1 MGRMTFRLALPTTAL
16 VLALAFPA
24 AAQQVTRIESGDT
37 IVVDGVGK
45 VRLIGIRSVDESP
58 LGVAPNTQPPA
69 RTDPPSPTSLPP
81 TAIGGGIKLK
91 PNRPSK
97 DFLTTMLLGQTV
109 KLQRDPLIG
118 DKGKLAYVF
127 LQDGMLVNAEMLR
140 RGAARGDFSREFAH
154 EQEFKKIEADAHEAG
169 TGVWAVLPK

>member
-1 MGRMTFRLALPTTAL
+1 MTGRLFVTTAGL
-16 VLALAFPA
+16 LLSLAATA
-24 AAQQVTRIESGDT
+24 GAQQVTKIDSGDT

-58 LGVAPNTQPPA
+58 LGMSPNQQPPA
-69 RTDPPSPTSLPP
+69 RQDPPSPTSLPP
-81 TAIGGGIKLK
+81 TAVGGGIKLK

-97 DFLTTMLLGQTV
+97 DFLTTLLLGQTV
-109 KLQRDPLIG
+109 KVQRDPLLG
-118 DKGKLAYVF
+118 DKSKLAYVF

-154 EQEFKKIEADAHEAG
+154 EQEFKRIEAEAHDAG
-169 TGVWAVLPK
+169 TGIWAIVPK

>member
-1 MGRMTFRLALPTTAL
+1 MTLRLVLATTGVLFAL
-16 VLALAFPA
+16 VLPA
-24 AAQQVTRIESGDT
+24 AAQQVTRIDSGDT
-37 IVVDGVGK
+37 IEIEGVGK

-58 LGVAPNTQPPA
+58 FGMAPNQQAPA

-81 TAIGGGIKLK
+81 TAVGGGIKLK

-97 DFLTTMLLGQTV
+97 DFLTTMLLGQNV

-118 DKGKLAYVF
+118 EKTKLAYVF
-127 LQDGMLVNAEMLR
+127 LQDGTLVNAEMLR

-154 EQEFKKIEADAHEAG
+154 EQEFKRIEAEAHDAG

>member
-1 MGRMTFRLALPTTAL
+1 MTLRF
-16 VLALAFPA
+16 ALATSGLLLTFALPA
-24 AAQQVTRIESGDT
+24 AAQQVTKIDSGDT
-37 IVVDGVGK
+37 IVIEGVGK

-58 LGVAPNTQPPA
+58 LGMAPNMQPPA

-81 TAIGGGIKLK
+81 TAIGGGVKLK
-91 PNRPSK
+91 PSRPSK

-118 DKGKLAYVF
+118 DKGSLAYVF
-127 LQDGMLVNAEMLR
+127 LQDGTLVNAEMLR

>member
-1 MGRMTFRLALPTTAL
+1 MTLRLALATTGLLLGMAL
-16 VLALAFPA
+16 PV
-24 AAQQVTRIESGDT
+24 AAQQVTKIDSGDT
-37 IVVDGVGK
+37 IEIEGVGK

-58 LGVAPNTQPPA
+58 LGMAPNQQPPA

-109 KLQRDPLIG
+109 KVQRDPLIG
-118 DKGKLAYVF
+118 DKGHLAYVF
-127 LQDGMLVNAEMLR
+127 LQDGLLVNAEMLR

-154 EQEFKKIEADAHEAG
+154 EQEFKRIEADAHEAG